1 MLKRRRPTR
10 SVSLR
15 TRRSLLDLDDLTAEE
30 LTYVF
35 DRASSLGSSG
45 PMRVLD
51 GVACVNMF
59 FEQSTRT
66 YTSFN
71 LAELRLGADVVNLSP
86 KDLSLAT
93 KGESI
98 EDTAITLS
106 AMGIHVLV
114 LRHPEAG
121 FPQRVAT
128 AFDGHVINAGDGAHA
143 HPTQALL
150 DIFTLVEEFDQVR
163 GRNVTIVGDIVHSRV
178 AHCTIRG
185 LRRLGAN
192 VVLVGPEAL
201 LPASYET
208 DGVRIERDF
217 DAAIPQADAVILLR
231 MQRERVD
238 RMPIDDDQYVREY
251 RLDGKRLKRLRPDAI
266 VMHPGPY
273 NRGIELDDSV
283 LEFAGWRY
291 ARQVMHGVTVRMA
304 VLDLLVNGAAIR
316 SAC

>member
-1 MLKRRRPTR
+1 M
-10 SVSLR
+10 R

-35 DRASSLGSSG
+35 DRAVALGSSK
-45 PMRVLD
+45 PERALD
-51 GVACVNMF
+51 GIACVNMF

-71 LAELRLGADVVNLSP
+71 LAELRLGAHVVNLSP

-114 LRHPEAG
+114 LRHPEEG
-121 FPQRVAT
+121 FPARVAA

-150 DIFTLVEEFDQVR
+150 DIFTLVEEFEQVR

-192 VVLVGPEAL
+192 VVLVGPESL

-208 DGVRIERDF
+208 QGVRIEREL
-217 DAAIPQADAVILLR
+217 DAAIPHADAVILLR
-231 MQRERVD
+231 MQRERVE
-238 RMPIDDDQYVREY
+238 RMPIDDERYVRDY
-251 RLDGKRLKRLRPDAI
+251 RLDGKRLKRLRPKAI

-283 LEFAGWRY
+283 LDFAGWRY

-304 VLDLLVNGAAIR
+304 VLDLLVNGAPIR